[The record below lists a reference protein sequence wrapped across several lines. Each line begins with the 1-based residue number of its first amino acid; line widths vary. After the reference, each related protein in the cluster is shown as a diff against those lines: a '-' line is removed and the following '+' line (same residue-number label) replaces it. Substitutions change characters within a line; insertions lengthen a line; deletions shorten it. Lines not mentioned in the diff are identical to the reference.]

1 MSPKSV
7 LFAAGFLFSFTS
19 AASAGFLDSATA
31 ANDTPAEFA
40 KRIPEKKFPA
50 APLRAAVMT
59 GWTLYRCETL
69 SDAASFLLAGSA
81 GDPASQAIS
90 GSIVLQGAQWR
101 VRFYSLDASGT
112 PVPEGDVV
120 FSGGP
125 ADGVVVAKAD
135 TAPFG
140 EAETAMI
147 RAQEKVLS
155 STQPPCEG
163 IYKTITLPAA
173 SGGYQ
178 VYRLR
183 SSLKMNQIPE
193 GPHIRYDVSADGG
206 TIVSTT
212 EYSRRC
218 NILTAQTIPESKAR
232 EARFTDPYNEA
243 PTEIQVYLSLRY
255 KTTFFMLTSR
265 TNKYWNVA
273 SGTVSSDD

>member
-1 MSPKSV
+1 MSPKIV
-7 LFAAGFLFSFTS
+7 LIAAGIFLSFSG
-19 AASAGFLDSATA
+19 AASAGFLDTATA
-31 ANDTPAEFA
+31 SNDTPAEFA
-40 KRIPEKKFPA
+40 KRVPEKKFPA
-50 APLRAAVMT
+50 AQIRAAEMT

-69 SDAASFLLAGSA
+69 ADAASFLLAGSA
-81 GDPASQAIS
+81 GDPASQAIA

-120 FSGGP
+120 FSGSP

-140 EAETAMI
+140 EAEAAMI

-155 STQPPCEG
+155 TTQPPCEG
-163 IYKTITLPAA
+163 IYKTVTIPAA
-173 SGGYQ
+173 GDGYQ

-183 SSLKMNQIPE
+183 SSLKMNQVPE
-193 GPHIRYDVSADGG
+193 GQHIRYDVSADGA

-218 NILTAQTIPESKAR
+218 NILTAQTVPDTKDR
-232 EARFTDPYNEA
+232 EVRFTDPYNEA
-243 PTEIQVYLSLRY
+243 PSEIHVYLSLRY
-255 KTTFFMLTSR
+255 KAALFMLTSR
-265 TNKYWNVA
+265 TNLYWNVG
-273 SGTVSSDD
+273 SGTVRPD